1 LTFILLVAL
10 LFVGD
15 LSQLVPNALGTVF
28 REISFMEH
36 FTPFQRGLIDTR
48 DVVFFISCAVLALLF
63 AFRAL
68 ESRKWT

>member
-1 LTFILLVAL
+1 
-10 LFVGD
+10 
-15 LSQLVPNALGTVF
+15 
-28 REISFMEH
+28 MEH